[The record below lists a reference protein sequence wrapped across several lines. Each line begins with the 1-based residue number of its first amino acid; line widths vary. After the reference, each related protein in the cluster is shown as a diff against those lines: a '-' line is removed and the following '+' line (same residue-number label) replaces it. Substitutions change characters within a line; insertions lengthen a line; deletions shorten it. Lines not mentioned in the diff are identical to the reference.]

1 MKINNQKEL
10 IKILEKEFP
19 LKSQEPWDFS
29 GFSFLAKKEKNLK
42 VMICLDADKEAI
54 LKAIKDNVSII
65 ISHHP
70 FCFAPTK
77 REAIK
82 MDPSKR
88 ELFDLAKKHNISLYS
103 LHTNFDIH
111 KHGTHYYLL
120 KRLGLLKNKSDQHE
134 FSTIIKY
141 SDTFDS
147 LVKLLKEK
155 IKLNFVLS
163 NWNKSKTDKVGKIY
177 FAPGSGDIYEFM
189 KYNQVNECD
198 LLVTSDIKWNEQVVL
213 QNANI
218 NYVIISHK
226 VEEVFVD
233 GLNEFIKDKVN
244 KDVEILLDYRKDK
257 LKKY

>member
-19 LKSQEPWDFS
+19 LMSQEVWDFS

-42 VMICLDADKEAI
+42 VMICLDTDKEAI
-54 LKAIKDNVSII
+54 LRAIKDNVSII

-82 MDPSKR
+82 LDFSKR
-88 ELFDLAKKHNISLYS
+88 ELFDLSKKHNISLYS
-103 LHTNFDIH
+103 LHTNFDIN
-111 KHGTHYYLL
+111 KKGTHHYLL
-120 KRLGLLKNKSDQHE
+120 KKLELTNKKIDQHE

-141 SDTFDS
+141 NNSFDS
-147 LVKLLKEK
+147 FVKLLKEK
-155 IKLNFVLS
+155 LKLNFVLS
-163 NWNKSKTDKVGKIY
+163 NWDKPKKNKVGKIY
-177 FAPGSGDIYEFM
+177 FAPGAGDIYEFM
-189 KYNQVNECD
+189 KYNNINNCD

-213 QNANI
+213 QNTGI

-226 VEEVFVD
+226 AEEVFVD
-233 GLNEFIKDKVN
+233 AINEFLKN
-244 KDVEILLDYRKDK
+244 KLEKNTEIILDYRKDK

>member
-29 GFSFLAKKEKNLK
+29 GFSFTSKKEKNLK
-42 VMICLDADKEAI
+42 VMISLDADKNAI
-54 LKAIKDNVSII
+54 LKAIKNNVSII
-65 ISHHP
+65 IAHHP

-82 MDPSKR
+82 IDQSKR
-88 ELFDLAKKHNISLYS
+88 ELFDLAKKHNISIYS
-103 LHTNFDIH
+103 LHTNFDIN
-111 KHGTHYYLL
+111 KNGTHHYLL
-120 KRLGLLKNKSDQHE
+120 KRLGLLTKKIDQHE

-141 SDTFDS
+141 TDSFDR

-155 IKLNFVLS
+155 LKINFVLS
-163 NWNKSKTDKVGKIY
+163 NWDKSKNDKVGKIY
-177 FAPGSGDIYEFM
+177 FGPGSGDIYEFM
-189 KYNQVNECD
+189 KYNKINNCD

-213 QNANI
+213 QNAGI

-226 VEEVFVD
+226 SEEVFID
-233 GLNEFIKDKVN
+233 GIYEFIKNQVA
-244 KDVEILLDYRKDK
+244 KDIEIILDRRKDL